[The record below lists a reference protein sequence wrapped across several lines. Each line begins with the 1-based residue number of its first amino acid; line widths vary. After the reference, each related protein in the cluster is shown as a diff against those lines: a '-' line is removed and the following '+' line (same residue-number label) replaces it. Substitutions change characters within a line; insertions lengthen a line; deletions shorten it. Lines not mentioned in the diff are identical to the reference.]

1 MGRYGLIEDTSEED
15 SFDSSL
21 QQQQQASYPRKRTY
35 PVAFPTE
42 RQDEIYPYN
51 AVPVAVAV
59 DDDEWKLSSGL
70 TSGVVME
77 CFKTAMGWVGFA
89 VVEYGGKFFA
99 AGILHTLIQ

>member
-21 QQQQQASYPRKRTY
+21 QQQQQQTSYPRKRPY

-51 AVPVAVAV
+51 AVPVAVPA
-59 DDDEWKLSSGL
+59 DDDEWKLS
-70 TSGVVME
+70 SGVVME
-77 CFKTAMGWVGFA
+77 CFKTAMGWV
-89 VVEYGGKFFA
+89 VEYGGKFLA
-99 AGILHTLIQ
+99 AGNTSHV